1 MSESQIQGLFI
12 TILSVA
18 GLIVVGFVFYVFHKV
33 FGDHGS
39 GFASVAALIL
49 VGLAA
54 FIGIMNLLSFSAHA
68 IGIADPHQAFGLPEG
83 TVRAILTIAFIV
95 LVGVLASFLL
105 TQTSRE
111 TFSSAPITL
120 RQGVTPEVAQ
130 ALVQQYSAD
139 GLVALVPEKEGGKF
153 NVEFRARHDYR
164 LADDVAKQILTI
176 LSTILAAMIG
186 FYFGTR
192 PTNGAAAAA
201 DPAEDERNH
210 LLSALNALAAQ
221 ASAPSAI
228 NSAADQKI
236 AATSDQQKKAQLG
249 TIKTKV
255 AAAETKLEAARK
267 TVGDASQPID
277 KTRKAFA
284 DGNQAIEDLKS
295 LEKELAQI
303 TP

>member
-1 MSESQIQGLFI
+1 MSESNAKGLLI
-12 TILSVA
+12 AVLIVV
-18 GLIVVGFVFYVFHKV
+18 GLIVVGFVYYVFHKV
-33 FGDHGS
+33 FADHTT

-111 TFSSAPITL
+111 TFATAPITL

-139 GLVALVPEKEGGKF
+139 GLVALVPDKEPGK
-153 NVEFRARHDYR
+153 VSVTFRARHDYH

-192 PTNGAAAAA
+192 PNEGTAAAQNPAA
-201 DPAEDERNH
+201 AERDQ
-210 LLSALNALAAQ
+210 LQGALKALAAQ
-221 ASAPSAI
+221 VPT
-228 NSAADQKI
+228 SAAI
-236 AATSDQQKKAQLG
+236 ISAAETKLAAVTDQQKK
-249 TIKTKV
+249 TKIEDIKTKV
-255 AAAETKLEAARK
+255 AAAEAKLEAARK
-267 TVGDASQPID
+267 TLGDASQPIE
-277 KTRKAFA
+277 KTRSAFA
-284 DGNQAIEDLKS
+284 DGNAAIEDFKS
-295 LEKELAQI
+295 LDKELGQI

>member
-1 MSESQIQGLFI
+1 M
-12 TILSVA
+12 
-18 GLIVVGFVFYVFHKV
+18 IVIGFVAYVLHKV
-33 FGDHGS
+33 FADHAN

-111 TFSSAPITL
+111 TFSNAPITL
-120 RQGVTPEVAQ
+120 RQGATQQEAQ
-130 ALVQQYSAD
+130 ALYQQYSAD
-139 GLVALVPEKEGGKF
+139 GLVVLLPGKDGKL
-153 NVEFRARHDYR
+153 NVEFRARHDYH

-192 PTNGAAAAA
+192 PNEGTAAAQNPAA
-201 DPAEDERNH
+201 GERSH
-210 LLSALNALAAQ
+210 LQSALKALAEQ
-221 ASAPSAI
+221 APAPSAI
-228 NSAADQKI
+228 ISAANEKLK
-236 AATSDQQKKAQLG
+236 AVTDQQKK
-249 TIKTKV
+249 
-255 AAAETKLEAARK
+255 
-267 TVGDASQPID
+267 
-277 KTRKAFA
+277 TR
-284 DGNQAIEDLKS
+284 S
-295 LEKELAQI
+295 R
-303 TP
+303 TSRRR